1 MADAEAEVQ
10 KRKCTL
16 MCKLSVVK
24 VDSPWHIILF
34 ILNIILAG
42 WGTMISACMDKKF
55 NTIAFVFGL
64 IQFLLFASIICW
76 IWSIVHGYYIFEKG
90 GKK

>member
-1 MADAEAEVQ
+1 MEAAEAEAQ
-10 KRKCTL
+10 KKKCAI

-24 VDSPWHIILF
+24 VSSPWHIILF
-34 ILNIILAG
+34 ILNCILPG

-64 IQFLLFASIICW
+64 IQCLLFVTIIPWVWSII
-76 IWSIVHGYYIFEKG
+76 HGYKIFEKG
-90 GKK
+90 GK